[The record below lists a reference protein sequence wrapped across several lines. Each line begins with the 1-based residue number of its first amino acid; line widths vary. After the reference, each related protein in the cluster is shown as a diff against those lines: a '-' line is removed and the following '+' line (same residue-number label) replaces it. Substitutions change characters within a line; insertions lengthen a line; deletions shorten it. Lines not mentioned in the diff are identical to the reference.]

1 MGVAAAPLVPLALA
15 WAGGIAAGAW
25 LSIPTP
31 WLIACGTSLLAVTAV
46 TLALRQERLAS
57 ASLLLAV
64 CAIALLRV
72 HPQPPPPE
80 HIAAVAGEGPI
91 TVEGTLAE
99 EPVRWAPDRMRLL
112 LDVEAI
118 WDDEVRRPATGP
130 LMLTIYGETAE
141 ALGEGQRLWAQLR
154 LHPPVGFRNP
164 GAFDYPA
171 HLRREGI
178 LLVGTGRGDRLGAL
192 TTDAPPWPVR
202 VRRWAVAAMRAR
214 LPEGSAALLA
224 GLVLGERSAMPRE
237 TGEAFRR
244 AGVYHVLAVSGSNVA
259 LLATSVF
266 VSLSLLGI
274 PRRLTAL
281 IAGAVL
287 AGFAL
292 VVGSQASVLRAT
304 VMGLLILL
312 AMLLERESQV
322 ANALGLAALLLLVW
336 RPADLWDPGF
346 QLSFAA
352 TAGIVYAT
360 ATVREALEAHGWP
373 PWLAVPIA
381 VSLTAQCAV
390 TPIMAAHFN
399 QLSLV
404 GVVANLVVVPLAGAA
419 TTLGLLATLGWGLSE
434 VLGGLLFE
442 ALWAL
447 LLLLRLAVWAA
458 ASVPAAMVHV
468 PAPGWAAVVTWYGA
482 LLLLPH
488 AGARPWARRAAVSLL
503 VAAAALS
510 AWPWLRP
517 GDGRLRVVFLDVG
530 QGDAIVIQLP
540 EGPRMLVDGGT
551 GGAGRFDA
559 GERVVAPFLWNLPAR
574 RLDVVAA
581 THSDADHAGG
591 LAAIMRGFH
600 VGEVWENGRWGP
612 GSEETVRAVERSR
625 APRRV
630 LTAGQRI
637 WIGSALITV
646 LNPAAGPPGEVIS
659 GAGPSGS
666 DNDHSLVLRL
676 DWRGV
681 SLLLTGDLSLDGE
694 ATLLERGP
702 PLRSLV
708 LKVAHHGSRFG
719 TGRPFLEAARPS
731 VAVVSVGAR
740 NPFRHPTGET
750 LGRLAAA
757 RARLYRTDR
766 DGAVILETDGRHL
779 WITRWARGITERLD
793 LDPEAPP
800 ENTTAPGERPE
811 AVVGRAGAGERASPR
826 TRARTARAAAPAL
839 RDQGGC
845 RGRAPS
851 LPGSS

>member
-1 MGVAAAPLVPLALA
+1 VSAAAAPLVPLALG
-15 WAGGIAAGAW
+15 WALGIWAGAW
-25 LSIPTP
+25 LSVPTP
-31 WLIACGTSLLAVTAV
+31 WLIAGAASLLVAAGATLWLRRERVAQTA
-46 TLALRQERLAS
+46 
-57 ASLLLAV
+57 LLLAV
-64 CAIALLRV
+64 CALALLRV
-72 HPQPPPPE
+72 HPQPVPPD
-80 HIAAVAGEGPI
+80 HIATMSGEGMI
-91 TVEGTLAE
+91 TVEGMLAE
-99 EPVRWAPDRMRLL
+99 EPLRWTPDRMRLL
-112 LDVEAI
+112 LDVEAV
-118 WDDEVRRPATGP
+118 WDGEARRSATGP
-130 LMLTIYGETAE
+130 VLLTIYGETTAP
-141 ALGEGQRLWAQLR
+141 LGEGQRLWAQVR
-154 LHPPVGFRNP
+154 LHPPAGFRNP

-178 LLVGTGRGDRLGAL
+178 LVVGTGRGDRLGAL

-224 GLVLGERSAMPRE
+224 GLVLGERSALPRE

-266 VSLSLLGI
+266 VSLSLLGV
-274 PRRLTAL
+274 PRRVTALTA
-281 IAGAVL
+281 GVVL

-304 VMGLLILL
+304 VMGLLILIG
-312 AMLLERESQV
+312 MLLDRESQV
-322 ANALGLAALLLLVW
+322 GNALGLAALLLLVW

-352 TAGIVYAT
+352 TAGIVYAGP
-360 ATVREALEAHGWP
+360 ALRGALEAHGWP
-373 PWLAVPIA
+373 PWVAMPIA
-381 VSLTAQCAV
+381 VSLAAQGAV

-399 QLSLV
+399 QLSLI
-404 GVVANLVVVPLAGAA
+404 GVAANLVVVPLAGAA
-419 TTLGLLATLGWGLSE
+419 TTLGFLATLAWGLSE
-434 VLGGLLFE
+434 AVGGLLFD

-458 ASVPAAMVHV
+458 ASVPAAMVHL
-468 PAPGWAAVVTWYGA
+468 PAPDWAAVLTWYGA

-488 AGARPWARRAAVSLL
+488 AELRPWTRRAAVSLL
-503 VAAAALS
+503 VAAVALS

-530 QGDAIVIQLP
+530 QGDAVVVDLP
-540 EGPRMLVDGGT
+540 EGQRMLVDGGT
-551 GGAGRFDA
+551 GGAERFDA

-591 LAAIMRGFH
+591 LAAILRGFQ
-600 VGEVWENGRWGP
+600 VGEVWENGRWGA
-612 GSEETVRAVERSR
+612 GSEETLRAVERAR
-625 APRRV
+625 APRHV

-637 WIGSALITV
+637 WAGSALVTV
-646 LNPAAGPPGEVIS
+646 LNPSGKVPAADAV
-659 GAGPSGS
+659 GAIAPAS
-666 DNDHSLVLRL
+666 DNDQSLVLRL

-681 SLLLTGDLSLDGE
+681 SLLLTGDLGLDGE
-694 ATLLERGP
+694 AALLDRGP
-702 PLRSLV
+702 PLRILV
-708 LKVAHHGSRFG
+708 LKVAHHGSRFA
-719 TGRPFLEAARPS
+719 TGPQFLAAARPAI
-731 VAVVSVGAR
+731 AVVSVGAR
-740 NPFRHPTGET
+740 NPFRHPAGET

-757 RARLYRTDR
+757 GARLYRTDR
-766 DGAVILETDGRHL
+766 DGAIILESDGRHL
-779 WITRWARGITERLD
+779 WITRWALGTTERLD
-793 LDPEAPP
+793 LDPERPL
-800 ENTTAPGERPE
+800 EDTTAPGGRPE
-811 AVVGRAGAGERASPR
+811 AVVGRAGAGGRASSR
-826 TRARTARAAAPAL
+826 RRARTAHAAAPVL